1 METNS
6 ETTAPPPAT
15 WSPGLGA
22 GARVEADAQVEDAD
36 VLRLAETFAATPEA
50 VRQAVKRVGPDFR
63 LLQRE
68 LGGRR

>member
-1 METNS
+1 METTPDAAAS
-6 ETTAPPPAT
+6 PAAWT
-15 WSPGLGA
+15 PALGA
-22 GARVEADAQVEDAD
+22 ATEFEDAE

-50 VRQAVKRVGPDFR
+50 VRLAVRRVGPDFR